1 MSIYI
6 EANKEYVKRNLKAI
20 KDLFDK
26 KKGSSLVLRPDLVGH
41 RYLTFHIIK
50 VSPKTLNLYCFNRYG
65 WWRESDHQT
74 VIMKFTKDD
83 ITITKGEYGSSRTA
97 WDNKK
102 IGQYSSALRG
112 FLSMGLIPN
121 VGIKYLR
128 KGTLVKFKNVEVA
141 THFPMKF
148 DWNGNLLSRVT
159 KKVEKFT
166 KSCYEEDREI
176 RNRRAR
182 ANYGNTR
189 VVRLVR
195 NAKKTGDWSKLT
207 PMDTFFVQNV
217 AARTELIEHFTME
230 KILEGID
237 HDVVDRDTID
247 GRKYELL
254 RFDFPVIRNGKVI
267 EETRKATYLKMI
279 NPSTDETCVEGI
291 PNNCDSTWSQEI
303 TTLTV
308 SQALAWRDGEQ
319 NYIVPIALT

>member
-1 MSIYI
+1 
-6 EANKEYVKRNLKAI
+6 
-20 KDLFDK
+20 
-26 KKGSSLVLRPDLVGH
+26 
-41 RYLTFHIIK
+41 
-50 VSPKTLNLYCFNRYG
+50 
-65 WWRESDHQT
+65 
-74 VIMKFTKDD
+74 
-83 ITITKGEYGSSRTA
+83 
-97 WDNKK
+97 
-102 IGQYSSALRG
+102 
-112 FLSMGLIPN
+112 
-121 VGIKYLR
+121 
-128 KGTLVKFKNVEVA
+128 
-141 THFPMKF
+141 MKF

-195 NAKKTGDWSKLT
+195 NAKKTGDWSKLK

-254 RFDFPVIRNGKVI
+254 RFDFPVVRNGKVV

-291 PNNCDSTWSQEI
+291 PNNCESTWSREI

-319 NYIVPIALT
+319 NYIVPVALT

>member
-6 EANKEYVKRNLKAI
+6 EAERKYVKQQRDAI
-20 KDLFDK
+20 KDLFNK
-26 KKGSSLVLRPDLVGH
+26 KKVSSLVLRPHLIGH
-41 RYLTFHIIK
+41 KYLTFHVIK
-50 VSPKTLNLYCFNRYG
+50 VSHKTLHVYCFNRYG

-74 VIMKFTKDD
+74 VVMKITKDD
-83 ITITKGEYGSSRTA
+83 ITMVKGEYGSSVSA
-97 WDNKK
+97 WDNSK
-102 IGQYSSALRG
+102 IGSHSSALRG
-112 FLSMGLIPN
+112 FLSMGLIRN

-128 KGTLVKFKNVEVA
+128 KGTLVKFNNIEVA
-141 THFPMKF
+141 THYPLKF
-148 DWNGNLLSRVT
+148 DWEGNLLSKVT

-166 KSCYEEDREI
+166 ENSYAEDRRI
-176 RNRRAR
+176 KNRRAR

-189 VVRLVR
+189 VVKLVR
-195 NAKKTGDWSKLT
+195 DAKKTGDWSKLK

-230 KILEGID
+230 TILDGIT
-237 HDVVDRDTID
+237 HDIVDKNVVD

-254 RFDFPVIRNGKVI
+254 RFDFPVVRNGKVV

-291 PNNCDSTWSQEI
+291 PNNCDSTWNQEI
-303 TTLTV
+303 TTNTV
-308 SQALAWRDGEQ
+308 LQALAWRDGED